1 MRFAGQALGGGFA
14 DLGGQMGTTDFGE
27 MTRNSLDSRSK
38 EKQMAT
44 EAESVVNQYGMKS
57 MADMK
62 AAEFGAE
69 ATRAQGQAAG
79 QSAMFGGLMDGIS
92 GIAGAG
98 IQKFGGAG
106 AGTPAVPRTSPGVGI
121 PGSVGTNGKPMYGPA
136 W

>member
-14 DLGGQMGTTDFGE
+14 ELGGQMGTTDFGQ
-27 MTRNSLDSRSK
+27 MSKDSLDSRSK

-44 EAESVVNQYGMKS
+44 EAESVVNQYGLKS

-98 IQKFGGAG
+98 IQKFGGQS
-106 AGTPAVPRTSPGVGI
+106 AGTSSYGGTGGKYGTFQ
-121 PGSVGTNGKPMYGPA
+121 PGSYTDYNPVRG
-136 W
+136 